1 MARAARRRADAQS
14 IDSLL
19 DTMANVVGILVVL
32 VAVTQLSL
40 GDAVERIR
48 ATAGERAAA
57 TPNDLAELVGE
68 RDDVRADI
76 EMARSELERFKAEQT
91 AGLRLADARPLLDEF
106 ESLPGPSASAG
117 DQPSLEAR
125 EQLKVEVARLEGE
138 VKRAEGEREKLLAIL
153 AEPAAAGEPITIR
166 LPDPRPVPAG
176 LERVFFFCRGG
187 EVHVLDLDDL
197 GDVLI
202 AGMRDA
208 TGSVR
213 ENMLIER
220 SDVPWIV
227 NHFKKEQIGDQGYRW
242 IFDDSLNAELVP
254 TGDIAPGETEAE
266 LGPNSRF
273 AAALDALNPRRQYVR
288 FFVWP
293 DSFDVYLAARR
304 MAEQRGLR
312 IGWKEVSGDR
322 NLRFNVFDRGDPRQN
337 LLD

>member
-1 MARAARRRADAQS
+1 MARSARRADTS
-14 IDSLL
+14 SLDSLL

-48 ATAGERAAA
+48 ASAGERAAA
-57 TPNDLAELVGE
+57 TPDDLAELVGE
-68 RDDVRADI
+68 REDVRDEI
-76 EMARSELERFKAEQT
+76 ELARAKLERFATEQT

-106 ESLPGPSASAG
+106 ESLAGPSAAAG
-117 DQPSLEAR
+117 DVPTLEER
-125 EQLKVEVARLEGE
+125 EQLRVEVARLEGE
-138 VKRAEGEREKLLAIL
+138 VTRAEGEREKLLAIL
-153 AEPAAAGEPITIR
+153 AEPVADDAPLTIR

-176 LERVFFFCRGG
+176 LQRVFFFCRGG
-187 EVHVLDLDDL
+187 EVHFVDLDAL
-197 GDVLI
+197 GDALY

-213 ENMLIER
+213 ETMLIEP
-220 SDVPWIV
+220 SDVPWVV
-227 NHFKKEQIGDQGYRW
+227 NHFKKEEIGDQGYRW
-242 IFDDSLNAELVP
+242 VFDRELNAELVP
-254 TGDIAPGETEAE
+254 TAAVAAGEGDGALTPS
-266 LGPNSRF
+266 SRF

-293 DSFDVYLAARR
+293 DGFDVYLTARR

-312 IGWKEVSGDR
+312 IGWQEVERDR
-322 NLRFNVFDRGDPRQN
+322 NLRFNVFDRGDPSRN